1 MCQTWPMSTN
11 IARVFSWSA
20 ARERDEMLELYD
32 RKLSRTVL
40 RRESG
45 SNPADLAGTIAGG
58 FSPAGDTA
66 EQVSRQLGEQTVMTG
81 SVSRGKSDP
90 SRSLQ
95 MMGRR
100 LMTPDEL
107 KSMPKGQFIVMKT
120 GRRPMLSKLRLF
132 LDWGITFT
140 EPYALEQHAQREV
153 KYAGSKELRRKILK
167 EYGIPPGQ
175 QIVPGQERFPERQKP
190 GLMQENA

>member
-1 MCQTWPMSTN
+1 MDAAITVASPWKSVMNGRFSIKSRNPWEARTMCQTWPTSTN

-81 SVSRGKSDP
+81 SVSRGKS
-90 SRSLQ
+90 
-95 MMGRR
+95 
-100 LMTPDEL
+100 E
-107 KSMPKGQFIVMKT
+107 V
-120 GRRPMLSKLRLF
+120 
-132 LDWGITFT
+132 
-140 EPYALEQHAQREV
+140 ALV
-153 KYAGSKELRRKILK
+153 
-167 EYGIPPGQ
+167 
-175 QIVPGQERFPERQKP
+175 
-190 GLMQENA
+190 

>member
-1 MCQTWPMSTN
+1 
-11 IARVFSWSA
+11 
-20 ARERDEMLELYD
+20 MLELYD

-90 SRSLQ
+90 SRSVPFPVSWTVKMKKKQKETQDILSYHTQ
-95 MMGRR
+95 AAGCSDKARAKASGGRQPIEECGR
-100 LMTPDEL
+100 
-107 KSMPKGQFIVMKT
+107 T
-120 GRRPMLSKLRLF
+120 GL
-132 LDWGITFT
+132 
-140 EPYALEQHAQREV
+140 
-153 KYAGSKELRRKILK
+153 
-167 EYGIPPGQ
+167 
-175 QIVPGQERFPERQKP
+175 
-190 GLMQENA
+190 

>member
-1 MCQTWPMSTN
+1 MCQTWPTSTN

-58 FSPAGDTA
+58 VSPAGDTA

-132 LDWGITFT
+132 LDWGITFA
-140 EPYALEQHAQREV
+140 EPYVLEQHAQREV
-153 KYAGSKELRRKILK
+153 KYAGSKELRRKIVK

-175 QIVPGQERFPERQKP
+175 QIVPGQERFPERQKL
-190 GLMQENA
+190 GLRQENV

>member
-1 MCQTWPMSTN
+1 MGIIQSYGQL
-11 IARVFSWSA
+11 
-20 ARERDEMLELYD
+20 ERNYGKEGCSIILDNAQD
-32 RKLSRTVL
+32 
-40 RRESG
+40 
-45 SNPADLAGTIAGG
+45 TIAGG

-140 EPYALEQHAQREV
+140 EP
-153 KYAGSKELRRKILK
+153 
-167 EYGIPPGQ
+167 
-175 QIVPGQERFPERQKP
+175 
-190 GLMQENA
+190 

>member
-100 LMTPDEL
+100 LWRSRQKYD
-107 KSMPKGQFIVMKT
+107 V
-120 GRRPMLSKLRLF
+120 RLTNVVRQVDF
-132 LDWGITFT
+132 
-140 EPYALEQHAQREV
+140 
-153 KYAGSKELRRKILK
+153 
-167 EYGIPPGQ
+167 EYGIGKSTFRRRRIILRAGRCSFLILRRWFVTRDSPH
-175 QIVPGQERFPERQKP
+175 R
-190 GLMQENA
+190 

>member
-1 MCQTWPMSTN
+1 
-11 IARVFSWSA
+11 
-20 ARERDEMLELYD
+20 MLELYD

-132 LDWGITFT
+132 LDWGITFA
-140 EPYALEQHAQREV
+140 EPYVLEQHAQREV
-153 KYAGSKELRRKILK
+153 KYAGSKELRRKIVK

-175 QIVPGQERFPERQKP
+175 QIVPGQERFPERQKL
-190 GLMQENA
+190 GMIQENV

>member
-1 MCQTWPMSTN
+1 MSTN

-66 EQVSRQLGEQTVMTG
+66 AVSYTHLRAHETRHDLVC
-81 SVSRGKSDP
+81 
-90 SRSLQ
+90 
-95 MMGRR
+95 R
-100 LMTPDEL
+100 LLLEKKKIRTC
-107 KSMPKGQFIVMKT
+107 
-120 GRRPMLSKLRLF
+120 RL
-132 LDWGITFT
+132 
-140 EPYALEQHAQREV
+140 
-153 KYAGSKELRRKILK
+153 
-167 EYGIPPGQ
+167 
-175 QIVPGQERFPERQKP
+175 
-190 GLMQENA
+190 

>member
-1 MCQTWPMSTN
+1 ML
-11 IARVFSWSA
+11 FSA
-20 ARERDEMLELYD
+20 ARSRRLSIVAIVQGLIQLDKNYGKEGAQVIRDNCQL
-32 RKLSRTVL
+32 
-40 RRESG
+40 
-45 SNPADLAGTIAGG
+45 TIFGG
-58 FSPAGDTA
+58 FAPGSETADTL
-66 EQVSRQLGEQTVMTG
+66 SKDLGEQTVLSG
-81 SVSRGKSDP
+81 SVSRGKDQN

-190 GLMQENA
+190 GMIQENV

>member
-1 MCQTWPMSTN
+1 
-11 IARVFSWSA
+11 
-20 ARERDEMLELYD
+20 MLELYD

-120 GRRPMLSKLRLF
+120 GRHPMLSKLRLF

-140 EPYALEQHAQREV
+140 EPYALAQHAQREV
-153 KYAGSKELRRKILK
+153 KYAGSRELRRKILK

-190 GLMQENA
+190 GMIQGSRQDLCAKLFAGSG